1 MFIPAT
7 HIPDFFAHHRVGSRA
22 FLKTAA
28 TQIACSVSIT
38 VSEADRALSPS
49 DFAAKLLRPAERILL
64 DAMGHRTFSSFLG
77 VSFDPTDDGVEVNAW
92 QLIALDLPA
101 PPQLAA

>member
-1 MFIPAT
+1 MSFPAT
-7 HIPDFFAHHRVGSRA
+7 HVPEFFAHQRVGSRA
-22 FLKTAA
+22 FLETPV
-28 TQIACSVSIT
+28 TQIGCMVSIK

-77 VSFDPTDDGVEVNAW
+77 VSFDPTEDGIEINAW
-92 QLIALDLPA
+92 QLIALDLSA
-101 PPQLAA
+101 PPLAA